1 MNEFNGNNMI
11 KSYEAGANDALKL
24 LVDNFNEADDSY
36 EVAKFL
42 LDQIPKIDATV
53 DISSLEDKLGY

>member
-1 MNEFNGNNMI
+1 MNEFNGNDII

-36 EVAKFL
+36 K
-42 LDQIPKIDATV
+42 
-53 DISSLEDKLGY
+53 